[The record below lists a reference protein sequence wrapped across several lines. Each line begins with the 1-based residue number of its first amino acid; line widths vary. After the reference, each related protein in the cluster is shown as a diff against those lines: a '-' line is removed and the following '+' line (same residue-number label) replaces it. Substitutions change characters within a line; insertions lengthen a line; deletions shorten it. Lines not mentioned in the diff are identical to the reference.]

1 MQFVRRFKNS
11 LGFDMRTNDE
21 QKRHG
26 AAAFVMNHATPRFP
40 QFIAN
45 SILLLLSVFITET
58 AFAHGELLIRIG
70 EVTQQINAATN
81 QNAQLYLERA
91 ELYRMDQ
98 NWAAAEADYVRAEQL
113 APNLPGVQVSHAG
126 MLTDSG
132 QFEMARVMFNN
143 VLQCS
148 PKNGDAYVGRA
159 RVLVK
164 LGQRNAA
171 IVDFKRGLELVANP
185 APENFVEL
193 AGALTAEGRI
203 ENALATLDQGIKKLG
218 PIPALQTPAIDLE
231 LSRKNY
237 NRTLARIDSL
247 LPNLLRKENWLARR
261 GDILIEAGRKA
272 DACKSYEDA
281 LTAIKALPWRV
292 QQSSPMLRLKAH
304 MAEALGVTAHPALAG
319 K

>member
-1 MQFVRRFKNS
+1 
-11 LGFDMRTNDE
+11 
-21 QKRHG
+21 
-26 AAAFVMNHATPRFP
+26 MNHATSRFP

-113 APNLPGVQVSHAG
+113 APNLISAQVSHAG
-126 MLTDSG
+126 MLADSC
-132 QFEMARVMFNN
+132 QFEAALERFNN
-143 VLQCS
+143 VLRHS
-148 PKNGDAYVGRA
+148 SKNGDVFVGRA

-171 IVDFKRGLELVANP
+171 IADFKRGLELVANP
-185 APENFVEL
+185 APEIFVEL
-193 AGALTAEGRI
+193 AEALTAEGRI

-218 PIPALQTPAIDLE
+218 PVPALQTPAIDLE

-237 NRTLARIDSL
+237 NGALARIDSL
-247 LPNLLRKENWLARR
+247 LPDLLRKENWLARR
-261 GDILIEAGRKA
+261 GDILIEAGHKA
-272 DACKSYEDA
+272 DACKSYEAA
-281 LTAIKALPWRV
+281 LAAIKALPWRV
-292 QQSSPMLRLKAH
+292 QQSSPMLRLRAH
-304 MAEALGVTAHPALAG
+304 VDEALGDTAHPALAG